1 MPPLN
6 FQLLNPLPHP
16 VEGLLQTEAGLLQSK
31 QQIYKENCEAQKSF
45 KHLKIRDVARASAC
59 GIWYLQA

>member
-6 FQLLNPLPHP
+6 LRMLNPLPHP

-45 KHLKIRDVARASAC
+45 NHLKIRDVE
-59 GIWYLQA
+59 QA